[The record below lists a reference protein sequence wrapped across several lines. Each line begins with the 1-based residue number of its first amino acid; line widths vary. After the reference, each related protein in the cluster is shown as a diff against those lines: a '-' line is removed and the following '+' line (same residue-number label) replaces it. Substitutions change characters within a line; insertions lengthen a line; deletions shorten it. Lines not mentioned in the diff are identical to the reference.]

1 MTTLIVATGNPGK
14 LKEMQQY
21 LQDTDW
27 DLHWDL
33 QLKPAALEVDE
44 TGTTFAD
51 NARLKAA
58 TVAQATGQ
66 WAIADDS
73 GLAVDALDGRPGI
86 HSARYGTDDRD
97 RIERLL
103 GELGDRSDRQ
113 AQFICAIAL
122 ANPQGAIVLD
132 VQGRCPGQILHQPQG
147 DGGFGYDPIFW
158 VEAEQQTFAE
168 MSPERKKA
176 CSHRGLAF
184 KELLPKLAEI
194 QP

>member
-27 DLHWDL
+27 DL
-33 QLKPAALEVDE
+33 QLKPADLEVDE
-44 TGTTFAD
+44 TGTTFAE
-51 NARLKAA
+51 NARLKAV

-73 GLAVDALDGRPGI
+73 GLAVAALDGRPGI
-86 HSARYGTDDRD
+86 HSARYGANDSD
-97 RIERLL
+97 RIQRLL
-103 GELGDRSDRQ
+103 GELGEGRDRQ

-122 ANPQGAIVLD
+122 ASPQGAIVLD
-132 VQGRCPGQILHQPQG
+132 VQGCCPGQILHHPQG

-184 KELLPKLAEI
+184 KELLPKLAKI

>member
-27 DLHWDL
+27 DL
-33 QLKPAALEVDE
+33 QLKPADLEVDE
-44 TGTTFAD
+44 TGTTFAE
-51 NARLKAA
+51 NARLKAV
-58 TVAQATGQ
+58 TVAKATGQ

-86 HSARYGTDDRD
+86 YSARYGASDGD
-97 RIERLL
+97 RIQRLL
-103 GELGDRSDRQ
+103 GELKDCRDRQ

-132 VQGRCPGQILHQPQG
+132 VQGCCPGQILHQPQG

-158 VEAEQQTFAE
+158 VEAEEKTFAE

-194 QP
+194 EP